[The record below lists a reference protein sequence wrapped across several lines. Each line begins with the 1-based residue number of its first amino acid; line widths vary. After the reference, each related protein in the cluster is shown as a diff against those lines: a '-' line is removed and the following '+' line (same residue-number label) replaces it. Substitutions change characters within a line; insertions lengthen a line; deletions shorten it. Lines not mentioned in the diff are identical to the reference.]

1 MAAEDE
7 TTTWLTDAT
16 GLLIAVRVLRRPD
29 GPVVR
34 LSVPSTGYTTDITAE
49 RAPRV
54 LEMLQRGIAF
64 TDITGSSSFRVDF
77 DETQEPGPSL

>member
-54 LEMLQRGIAF
+54 LDMLQRGIAF
-64 TDITGSSSFRVDF
+64 TDITGSSSFRVD
-77 DETQEPGPSL
+77 ETQEPGPSL